1 MRDFLIAIKLYMKGF
16 LNLNAAKYSKDP
28 KEKSRAR
35 STITAIMVS
44 SCVMTFSYG
53 ISGIMIGRE
62 NASLPMLFA
71 LAMSFIMTI
80 ASGIGA
86 GSSDML
92 LFKDHD
98 TLMSMP
104 LKKSAIAAS
113 RVFIMYISNLVYLM
127 MFLPGAV
134 IACILSYG
142 FSFGLLLRLL
152 LLCLFIPAVPTAVST
167 ILGIIMTY
175 ISSRFNAK
183 SVFQTIVSLL
193 FPLILMFFIF
203 SSQSDTAGGAFT
215 AFSGLTDAMLSI
227 YPPAVWLSQAVHG
240 DIVSLLLFVLIGIL
254 ALGVTLLLMTLLF
267 SSLREKLMQ
276 TGKPSRNKGAL
287 NLKPS
292 GVMAALIKRELKKYF
307 SMPVYVSNTIIG
319 PVLMLIMS
327 IAVVIFG
334 AAISEALSQVP
345 ILIDAI
351 PLAGIFIN
359 YITGITACSISSEAA
374 TIWQLKSMPLPA
386 GYIVN
391 SKLLPHI
398 LLCAPANILG
408 AVLIPIG
415 LGMELLTFIPLLLVL
430 YVGSSI
436 AAACFGLILDMR
448 RPRFDWKSEQEIVK
462 QGGSVMIFSLVAMLI
477 SFVAIPACIV
487 LSIFSSAAISLA
499 VIDVITVI
507 VGGMLYRHILRT
519 ANKKLL
525 SM

>member
-1 MRDFLIAIKLYMKGF
+1 MRDFILAVKLYMKGF
-16 LNLNAAKYSKDP
+16 LNLNVAKYSKDP

-35 STITAIMVS
+35 STVTAIIVS
-44 SCVMTFSYG
+44 SCIMTFTYG
-53 ISGIMIGRE
+53 FSGIIIGRE

-86 GSSDML
+86 GTSDML

-98 TLMSMP
+98 MLMSMP
-104 LKKSAIAAS
+104 LKKSSIVAS

-134 IACILSYG
+134 IACTLSYG

-152 LLCLFIPAVPTAVST
+152 LLSLFIPAVPTAIST
-167 ILGIIMTY
+167 MLGIILTY

-193 FPLILMFFIF
+193 FPIILMFFIF
-203 SSQSDTAGGAFT
+203 SSQNDATGGAFT
-215 AFSGLTDAMLSI
+215 AFSGLTDAMLNI
-227 YPPAVWLSQAVHG
+227 YPPAVWLSKAVHG
-240 DIVSLLLFVLIGIL
+240 DIISLLLFVLLGIL

-267 SSLREKLMQ
+267 SSLREKLMR
-276 TGKPSRNKGAL
+276 TGKSSRNKGI
-287 NLKPS
+287 LKLGSS
-292 GVMAALIKRELKKYF
+292 GAMAALITRELKKYF

-319 PVLMLIMS
+319 PVLLLVMS

-334 AAISEALSQVP
+334 TTISEALSQVP
-345 ILIDAI
+345 IFIDVI

-359 YITGITACSISSEAA
+359 YITGITTCSISSEAS
-374 TIWQLKSMPLPA
+374 TIWQLKTLPLPA
-386 GYIVN
+386 RYIVN
-391 SKLLPHI
+391 SKVLLHI
-398 LLCAPANILG
+398 LLCAPANVLG

-415 LGMELLTFIPLLLVL
+415 LNLNILTYTPLLLLL
-430 YVGSSI
+430 YVGSSVV
-436 AAACFGLILDMR
+436 AACFGLILDMR

-462 QGGSVMIFSLVAMLI
+462 QGGSVMIFTLVAMLI
-477 SFVAIPACIV
+477 SFSAIPACIV
-487 LSIFSSAAISLA
+487 LSIFSSSTISLA
-499 VIDVITVI
+499 VVDGITLI
-507 VGGMLYRHILRT
+507 VGAMLYRHILIT
-519 ANKKLL
+519 ANKKML